1 MHKRWCFQCYTIT
14 DNDQWDT
21 TVRKS
26 AKEWLYHV
34 KTWLTARDTPT
45 LVIEYDDLKMDTSG
59 QLKRMLDFIGY
70 PYTDNDILCATKSS
84 SSDSFRRNHTKQF
97 DPYSPAMRH
106 YVNGIVLQLNM
117 ALEKNS
123 ISLRH
128 LDSVSYV

>member
-1 MHKRWCFQCYTIT
+1 MANSQGYT
-14 DNDQWDT
+14 
-21 TVRKS
+21 
-26 AKEWLYHV
+26 L
-34 KTWLTARDTPT
+34 T
-45 LVIEYDDLKMDTSG
+45 LVLEYNDLKMDTFG

-70 PYTDNDILCATKSS
+70 LYTDDDILNHF
-84 SSDSFRRNHTKQF
+84 SSDSFHGNHTKQF

-128 LDSVSYV
+128 LNSVSYV